1 MSDLYSGGGKFQKG
15 GSAHPGHTT
24 PPPRRKKRNSPAVV
38 ALSVV
43 AVVLFSL
50 LAGMAVYGWQL
61 SRSQAEFDRLAAM
74 TQTKPTETGAFQT
87 EHTTGTTG
95 ATTTDGTQGSEIQ
108 KPKEVLSQYQELY
121 AQNNELWGWV
131 KVPGTA
137 VDYPVMHTPDE
148 PEKYLYADFY
158 GNYSFPGTP
167 FMDGKCSY
175 DSDNLLIYGH
185 NMNNGSMFHAI
196 LKYDSINYCKNHPS
210 FILNT
215 IYEEREYEVLAAFY
229 DRVYY
234 SYEDVFKFYQFIDA
248 ADEEEFDNAVAQIK
262 DKALYDT
269 GVTAEYGDQLVMLVT
284 CSSHTDNGRFV
295 LVGRYH
301 PETAE

>member
-50 LAGMAVYGWQL
+50 MVGMAVYGWQL

-95 ATTTDGTQGSEIQ
+95 ATTTDGTQGPESQ
-108 KPKEVLSQYQELY
+108 KPKEVLPQYQELY

-131 KVPGTA
+131 SIADSKIN
-137 VDYPVMHTPDE
+137 YPVMHTPDD
-148 PEKYLYADFY
+148 PEKYLYANFEGVY
-158 GNYSFPGTP
+158 NYTGTP
-167 FMDGKCSY
+167 FLDANC
-175 DSDNLLIYGH
+175 DDTSDNLLIYSH
-185 NMNNGSMFHAI
+185 NMNNGSMFHAL
-196 LKYDSINYCKNHPS
+196 LKYDSVNYWWNHRTIS
-210 FILNT
+210 LDT
-215 IYEEREYEVLAAFY
+215 IYEERDYEVLAAFY

-262 DKALYDT
+262 DKALYNT
-269 GVTAEYGDQLVMLVT
+269 GITAEYGDQLVMLVT